1 MRTNIDLIKM
11 NIKQELKERKSNIK
25 TLCEEMKEDR
35 FFIYRMTDNAPVS
48 KVIKI
53 AHAIGCTTS
62 DLLKGI

>member
-11 NIKQELKERKSNIK
+11 NIKQELKERKISIK

-35 FFIYRMTDNAPVS
+35 LFIYRMTDNAPVS